1 MRTFDDLSPLLIF
14 VNKFKVLC
22 SCGKVAQNGHKWL
35 KMAQSGPK
43 MLNLPKSP
51 PKPQKFEQNIQ
62 NCQFVLYWA
71 ILGDFGWFWVASGYF
86 GPFGLILGYFRPFF
100 HYCTGAQLNKQKLKL
115 NLNNQMSA

>member
-1 MRTFDDLSPLLIF
+1 M
-14 VNKFKVLC
+14 
-22 SCGKVAQNGHKWL
+22 AQNGHKWL

-43 MLNLPKSP
+43 RLNLPKSP

-62 NCQFVLYWA
+62 NYQFALFWA
-71 ILGDFGWFWVASGYF
+71 ILGDFGRFWVASGYF